1 MFDYHQPGESWSTY
15 YDPNF
20 TPLFGAEF
28 SDPEAETE
36 AMELCQG
43 DEFCLYDFATTGS
56 MDIGL
61 STLNGSVG
69 YEEMVE
75 TAKPSVCHINNYIAS
90 CTHCI
95 VVLIIQA
102 KQL

>member
-1 MFDYHQPGESWSTY
+1 MFDYHQAGESWSTY

-28 SDPEAETE
+28 SDPEAESE
-36 AMELCQG
+36 AMELCKG

-56 MDIGL
+56 MEIGL
-61 STLNGSVG
+61 STLNGSVN

-75 TAKPSVCHINNYIAS
+75 TAKPSVYHIKCLTVAT
-90 CTHCI
+90 CT
-95 VVLIIQA
+95 VVLITEA
-102 KQL
+102 